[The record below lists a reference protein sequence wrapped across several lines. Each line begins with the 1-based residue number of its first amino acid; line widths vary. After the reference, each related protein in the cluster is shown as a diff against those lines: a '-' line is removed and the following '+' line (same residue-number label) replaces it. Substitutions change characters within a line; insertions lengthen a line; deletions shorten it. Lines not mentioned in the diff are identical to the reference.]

1 MQTEKSNNEPRI
13 AVVIPCYNEEAA
25 IFKVVSDFR
34 RTLSSAEIYVFDN
47 NSQDKTRE
55 EAGRAGARVY
65 SVKQQGKGNVV
76 RRMFADVE
84 ADVYVMVDGDDTY
97 DAESAPKMIELLVEG
112 KYDMVVGVRVTE
124 EEAAYRLGHRF
135 GNAMLTGCVTELF
148 GRSFTDM
155 LSGYRVFSRRFAKS
169 FPALSTGFETE
180 TELTVHALQLRM
192 PTAEFRTPYRSRPPG
207 SQSKLHTYRD
217 GIRILLTIIKLLEQE
232 RPLFF
237 FSLLGLFFALASV
250 GLSIPIINTYL
261 QTGLVPRFPT
271 AFLSMGLMIL
281 AFLSLVCGLVL
292 NTVTRGRQEI
302 KRLFYLSIPSL
313 K

>member
-1 MQTEKSNNEPRI
+1 MNNEPRI

-34 RTLSSAEIYVFDN
+34 RALPAAEIYVFDN
-47 NSQDKTRE
+47 NSKDRTRE
-55 EAGRAGARVY
+55 ESLRAGARVY

-97 DAESAPKMIELLVEG
+97 DAESAPEMIELLIAG

-135 GNAMLTGCVTELF
+135 GNAMLTGFVTKLF

-192 PTAEFRTPYRSRPPG
+192 PTAELRTPYSSRPPG

-217 GIRILLTIIKLLEQE
+217 GIRILLTIVKLLEQE

-237 FSLLGLFFALASV
+237 FSLLGLFFALASI
-250 GLSIPIINTYL
+250 GLAIPIITTYL
-261 QTGLVPRFPT
+261 HTGLVPRFPT

>member
-1 MQTEKSNNEPRI
+1 M
-13 AVVIPCYNEEAA
+13 V
-25 IFKVVSDFR
+25 
-34 RTLSSAEIYVFDN
+34 YVFDN
-47 NSQDKTRE
+47 NSRDRTSE
-55 EAGRAGARVY
+55 EAVRAGARVY

-97 DAESAPKMIELLVEG
+97 DAESAPKMIELLLKG

-135 GNAMLTGCVTELF
+135 GNALLTGCVTELF

-192 PTAEFRTPYRSRPPG
+192 PTAELKTPYRSRPPG

-237 FSLLGLFFALASV
+237 FSLLGLFFALTSI
-250 GLSIPIINTYL
+250 GLAIPIIATYL

-281 AFLSLVCGLVL
+281 AFLSFVCGLVL

-302 KRLFYLSIPSL
+302 KRLFYLSVQSL
-313 K
+313 

>member
-1 MQTEKSNNEPRI
+1 MQSEPKI

-34 RTLSSAEIYVFDN
+34 RALPYAKIYVFDN
-47 NSQDKTRE
+47 NSQDRTSE
-55 EAGRAGARVY
+55 EAARAGATVY
-65 SVKQQGKGNVV
+65 TVKQQGKGNVV

-97 DAESAPKMIELLVEG
+97 DSESAPKMIELLISG
-112 KYDMVVGVRVTE
+112 KFDMVVGVRVTE
-124 EEAAYRLGHRF
+124 EEAAYRTGHRF
-135 GNAMLTGCVTELF
+135 GNLLLTGCVTELF

-192 PTAEFRTPYRSRPPG
+192 PTAELKTPYKSRPPG

-232 RPLFF
+232 RPLLF
-237 FSLLGLFFALASV
+237 FSLLGLFLALTSV
-250 GLSIPIINTYL
+250 GLSVPIITTYL

-302 KRLFYLSIPSL
+302 KRLFYLSIPAL
-313 K
+313 

>member
-1 MQTEKSNNEPRI
+1 MNKEPKI
-13 AVVIPCYNEEAA
+13 AVLIPCYNEEAA

-34 RTLSSAEIYVFDN
+34 RALPYAEVYVFDN
-47 NSQDKTRE
+47 NSKDRTTE
-55 EAGRAGARVY
+55 EAARAGARVY

-97 DAESAPKMIELLVEG
+97 DPASATKMIELLISG

-192 PTAEFRTPYRSRPPG
+192 PTAELKTPYKSRPPG

-237 FSLLGLFFALASV
+237 FSLLGLFLALTSI
-250 GLSIPIINTYL
+250 GLSVPIITTYL

-302 KRLFYLSIPSL
+302 KRLFYLSIPAL
-313 K
+313 